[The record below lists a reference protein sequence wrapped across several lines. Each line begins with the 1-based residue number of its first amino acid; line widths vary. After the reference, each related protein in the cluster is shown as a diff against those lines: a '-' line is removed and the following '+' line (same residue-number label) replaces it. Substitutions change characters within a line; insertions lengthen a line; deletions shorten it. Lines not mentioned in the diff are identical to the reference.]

1 MKNFFILAVIV
12 SLSPLF
18 LNAQTADPE
27 LDYIKN
33 AYSKEKKTIVAEYMD
48 LDVKDGGKFWPVYA
62 AYESR
67 REKLALARVKLL
79 DEYVEKAEGI
89 TAAQADKTAMAALA
103 NSVSLSNLNLE
114 YYKKMKVAV
123 GAVKAAKFMQL
134 ETYLQNA
141 WRGFVQENVPL
152 IKDLDNTQKN

>member
-1 MKNFFILAVIV
+1 MKNFLTLIAIV
-12 SLSPLF
+12 VLSPLF
-18 LNAQTADPE
+18 LKAQTTDPE

-67 REKLALARVKLL
+67 REKLALARIKLI
-79 DEYVEKAEGI
+79 DEYVEKSDGI
-89 TAAQADKTAMAALA
+89 TAAQADKTATAALM

-114 YYKKMKVAV
+114 YYKKMKLAV

-152 IKDLDNTQKN
+152 ISDLDKTKN